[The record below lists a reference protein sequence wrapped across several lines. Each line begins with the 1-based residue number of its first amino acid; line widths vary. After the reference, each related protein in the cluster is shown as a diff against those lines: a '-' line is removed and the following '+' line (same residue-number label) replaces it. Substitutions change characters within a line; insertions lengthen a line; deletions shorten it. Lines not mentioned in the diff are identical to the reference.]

1 VPNEPPIVHLGGSQE
16 KKGLENKSSASDEV
30 KSDAGKNP
38 KEATAEQSRAEQ
50 GSRSNDRDQDRSR
63 N

>member
-38 KEATAEQSRAEQ
+38 KEATAEQSRA
-50 GSRSNDRDQDRSR
+50 RF
-63 N
+63 